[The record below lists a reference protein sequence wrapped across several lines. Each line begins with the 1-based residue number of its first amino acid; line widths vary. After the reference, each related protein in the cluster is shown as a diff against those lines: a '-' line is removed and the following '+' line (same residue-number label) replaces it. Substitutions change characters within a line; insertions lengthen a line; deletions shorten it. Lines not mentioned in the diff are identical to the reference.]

1 MKNADLAKFIRKDI
15 LKMAT
20 YSPAPYLLDLKEKY
34 KCSEDD
40 IIKVDQGENPY
51 GSPNVVRAALI
62 RVKNIF
68 NRYPDPEYKK
78 LRHAI
83 SKYVG
88 MGAEH
93 IMVGSGSDELL
104 DLVLRMVTK
113 EGDEII
119 SCPPTYGMYPML
131 IGLNKGKNVCIQ
143 RNTDYTL
150 RVDEILK
157 KINNKTKAILVCSP
171 NNPTGNTVTEPE
183 IRKLLNTGK
192 LILVDEAYFE
202 FSNKTFI
209 PLCKEYNNLI
219 VLRSLSKW
227 AGLAGLRLGYVI
239 MSPVFI
245 DEIMKIKLPFN
256 VNLTAEIG
264 GIAALNDSHSIQ
276 KKIKKIISERERIYN
291 SLNKLPSLTVYP
303 SEANFLFIKINGS
316 LSKMKDYLE
325 QNRIFSRYYKEEN
338 SLRLTIGKPEQND
351 KIISCLKNVKEYKS
365 YYNTKE

>member
-1 MKNADLAKFIRKDI
+1 MENIDLAKLIRKDI
-15 LKMAT
+15 FKMAT
-20 YSPAPYLLDLKEKY
+20 YNSAPYLLDLEKKY
-34 KCSEDD
+34 KCSEKN

-51 GSPNVVRAALI
+51 GSPVVVRAALI
-62 RVKNIF
+62 RTKDIY

-78 LRHAI
+78 LRKVI

-88 MGAEH
+88 ISTEH

-104 DLVLRMVTK
+104 DLVLRMVVD

-119 SCPPTYGMYPML
+119 NCPPTYGMYPML

-143 RNTDYTL
+143 RNADYTL

-157 KINNKTKAILVCSP
+157 KINSKTKAILICSP
-171 NNPTGNTVTEPE
+171 NNPTGNSVAMPE
-183 IRKLLNTGK
+183 IKRLLNTRK

-219 VLRSLSKW
+219 VFRSFSKW

-245 DEIMKIKLPFN
+245 NEILKIKPPFN
-256 VNLTAEIG
+256 VNIAAEIG
-264 GIAALNDSHSIQ
+264 GTATLNDLLTIQ
-276 KKIKKIISERERIYN
+276 KKINKVIRERERIYN
-291 SLNKLPSLTVYP
+291 SLNELPSLTVYP

-316 LSKMKDYLE
+316 LSRMKDFLE
-325 QNRIFSRYYKEEN
+325 KCRIFPRYYEEEN

-351 KIISCLKNVKEYKS
+351 KIISCLQNVKKY
-365 YYNTKE
+365 

>member
-1 MKNADLAKFIRKDI
+1 MNNENLAKFIRKDI
-15 LKMAT
+15 LKMAI

-51 GSPNVVRAALI
+51 GSPNVVRSALI
-62 RVKNIF
+62 RAKNIF

-88 MGAEH
+88 MGTEH
-93 IMVGSGSDELL
+93 IIVGSGSDELL
-104 DLVLRMVTK
+104 DLVLRMVIE

-119 SCPPTYGMYPML
+119 NCPPTYGMYPMI

-143 RNTDYTL
+143 RNADYTL
-150 RVDEILK
+150 RIEEILK
-157 KINNKTKAILVCSP
+157 NINTKTKAILICSP
-171 NNPTGNTVTEPE
+171 NNPTGNMVTEYE
-183 IRKLLNTGK
+183 IRELLNTEK
-192 LILVDEAYFE
+192 LIVVDEAYFE

-227 AGLAGLRLGYVI
+227 AGLAGLRLGYGI

-245 DEIMKIKLPFN
+245 NEIMKIKLPFN
-256 VNLTAEIG
+256 VNLSAEIG
-264 GIAALNDSHSIQ
+264 GIAALNDFHSIMN
-276 KKIKKIISERERIYN
+276 KIKKIVSERERIYN
-291 SLNKLPSLTVYP
+291 LLTKLPSLTVYP
-303 SEANFLFIKINGS
+303 SEANFLFIKIDGN
-316 LSKMKDYLE
+316 LSEMRNYLE
-325 QNRIFSRYYKEEN
+325 QNLIFLRYYQEEN
-338 SLRLTIGKPEQND
+338 SLRLTIGKPEQNN
-351 KIISCLKNVKEYKS
+351 KFISRLKRKLLIE
-365 YYNTKE
+365 E